1 MLKYGRGG
9 KMPIIDFIETFLDPL
24 LTDFGQ
30 MFLSLLFTTAA
41 VVMLTIVNM
50 PKVVLITAALVMMLL
65 FVSFGWL
72 PVWIVVL
79 LMIYFFVNTILNMRQ
94 GRDVND

>member
-1 MLKYGRGG
+1 
-9 KMPIIDFIETFLDPL
+9 MPIIDFIETFLDPL

>member
-1 MLKYGRGG
+1 
-9 KMPIIDFIETFLDPL
+9 MPIIDFIETFLDPL
-24 LTDFGQ
+24 MTDFGQ
-30 MFLSLLFTTAA
+30 LFLSLLFTTIS

-65 FVSFGWL
+65 FVAFGWL

-94 GRDVND
+94 GRDLND